1 MRIPDYRNVHG
12 VKGMNQWVTK
22 IDRVDKAHKDE
33 FEKELEDS
41 IHKIKSETKTKKKE
55 ETQKEELALIYENQE
70 LNKMQLEID
79 QLFSEYDKKLNQKQT

>member
-22 IDRVDKAHKDE
+22 TDRVDKAHKDE

-41 IHKIKSETKTKKKE
+41 IHKRKSETKTKKKE